1 MESIPY
7 DKRSGKIWFNGAPI
21 NWSEVKI
28 HVLSHGLHYAS
39 CVFEGERVYD
49 GEIFKLEE
57 HTERL
62 FHSASR
68 MGFKISYT
76 PELLNGA
83 CKEIIAIQKV
93 KNGYVRPIA
102 WRGSEMMAISAQQTK
117 IHVAIA
123 AWEWGSYFDPN
134 LKLKGIKLDI
144 CKWRR
149 PDPDTIPWDT
159 KASGLYMIC
168 TLSKHEA
175 EKKGF
180 TDSLMLDY
188 QGNVA
193 EATGA
198 NIFFKNKSGE
208 LHTPIPDSFLNGI
221 TRRCVIDIAKSK
233 GIKIVERKIKPEEM
247 TNFVGCF
254 LTGTAAE
261 VTPVSQID
269 KYKFTVCN
277 VIKDLS
283 ESYQDLVRKK
293 GISIIYQQ
301 NNLLSDFTALENV
314 TIPLVANGYNWKDAT
329 KKASKILSLVNLSKR
344 LNHFSTELS
353 GGEQQRVAVARA
365 LVTEPDLILA
375 DEPTGSL
382 DRKTANEIFSLFSK
396 LKSKNRAI
404 LYATHNRELAN
415 KADYKLNILDGNI
428 TRKNA

>member
-7 DKRSGKIWFNGAPI
+7 DKRSGRIWFDGVPI

-28 HVLSHGLHYAS
+28 HVLTHGLHYAS

-49 GEIFKLEE
+49 GEIFKLEK

-62 FHSASR
+62 FYSASR
-68 MGFKISYT
+68 LGFKIPYT
-76 PELLNGA
+76 PELLNKA

-93 KNGYVRPIA
+93 ENGYVRPIA
-102 WRGSEMMAISAQQTK
+102 WRGSEMMAISAQQTT

-134 LKLKGIKLDI
+134 LKLKGIRLDI
-144 CKWRR
+144 SKWKR
-149 PDPDTIPWDT
+149 PAPDTIPWDT

-168 TLSKHEA
+168 TLAKHEA

-188 QGNVA
+188 QGNIA
-193 EATGA
+193 ESTGS
-198 NIFFKNKSGE
+198 NVFFKNKSGE

-233 GIKIVERKIKPEEM
+233 GIKIIERKIMPEEM

-269 KYKFTVCN
+269 KYRFTVCN
-277 VIKDLS
+277 LIKDLS
-283 ESYQDLVRKK
+283 KNYQALVRKK
-293 GISIIYQQ
+293 
-301 NNLLSDFTALENV
+301 TA
-314 TIPLVANGYNWKDAT
+314 A
-329 KKASKILSLVNLSKR
+329 
-344 LNHFSTELS
+344 
-353 GGEQQRVAVARA
+353 
-365 LVTEPDLILA
+365 
-375 DEPTGSL
+375 
-382 DRKTANEIFSLFSK
+382 
-396 LKSKNRAI
+396 
-404 LYATHNRELAN
+404 
-415 KADYKLNILDGNI
+415 
-428 TRKNA
+428 

>member
-1 MESIPY
+1 METIPY
-7 DKRSGKIWFNGAPI
+7 DKRSGKIWIDGKPV
-21 NWSEVKI
+21 NWPDVKI

-49 GEIFKLEE
+49 GKIFKLEE

-68 MGFKISYT
+68 LGFKIPYT
-76 PELLNGA
+76 SELLNKA

-144 CKWRR
+144 SKWKR
-149 PDPDTIPWDT
+149 PAPDTIPWDT

-168 TLSKHEA
+168 TLSKHDA

-188 QGNVA
+188 QGNIA

-208 LHTPIPDSFLNGI
+208 LHTPIADSFLNGI
-221 TRRCVIDIAKSK
+221 TRRGVIDIAKSK
-233 GIKIVERKIKPEEM
+233 GIKIIERKIKPEEM
-247 TNFVGCF
+247 ANFVGCF

-269 KYKFTVCN
+269 KYKFSVCD
-277 VIKDLS
+277 VIKNLS
-283 ESYQDLVRKK
+283 KSYQALVRKK
-293 GISIIYQQ
+293 
-301 NNLLSDFTALENV
+301 TA
-314 TIPLVANGYNWKDAT
+314 A
-329 KKASKILSLVNLSKR
+329 
-344 LNHFSTELS
+344 
-353 GGEQQRVAVARA
+353 
-365 LVTEPDLILA
+365 
-375 DEPTGSL
+375 
-382 DRKTANEIFSLFSK
+382 
-396 LKSKNRAI
+396 
-404 LYATHNRELAN
+404 
-415 KADYKLNILDGNI
+415 
-428 TRKNA
+428 